1 LMLISIAAYGAVR
14 AGGSL
19 SVLRSNPLREPNS
32 LGNTAATPAERTRWL
47 LIVPVLLFLANAT
60 KYMTIIFDPFV
71 IALAALQASGWRAMA
86 RRMMALGLATVT
98 LDVLCLFLAGVAY
111 VRGLLFSTLE
121 RKAGTSAV
129 FAAVKVANPVII
141 GDTWKWIGPILAAAL
156 IALLIAVIRRED
168 AKTIAI
174 VGLLISAG
182 LIVTVEGLHL
192 HTVESMRKHDDFSAW
207 FACAASG
214 SMVAR
219 LKLRSLSSRVAA
231 VLLGC
236 AVTVSGIYYSHTA
249 KSTYEAGG
257 SPTTLQIASTLRPYL
272 EMPGGRFL
280 VGGLATDQI
289 VVLDNLKIPW
299 FQLSDD
305 LYIKYPIP
313 GRGGDTHGQVLGR
326 ACFRL
331 RPGCMY
337 LEGIAGY
344 RAAIRSHYFD
354 LITMWGGHHIR
365 QDALIEQAV
374 EDTPGYVLIAIVA
387 GAPTWIYAPAYRHDV
402 AVSTSRSLRAKTSA
416 AKTGST

>member
-1 LMLISIAAYGAVR
+1 M
-14 AGGSL
+14 
-19 SVLRSNPLREPNS
+19 
-32 LGNTAATPAERTRWL
+32 
-47 LIVPVLLFLANAT
+47 
-60 KYMTIIFDPFV
+60 
-71 IALAALQASGWRAMA
+71 
-86 RRMMALGLATVT
+86 
-98 LDVLCLFLAGVAY
+98 AY
-111 VRGLLFSTLE
+111 VRGLLFTTLA
-121 RKAGTSAV
+121 RKAGSSAV
-129 FAAVKVANPVII
+129 FVAVKVGSPVII
-141 GDTWKWIGPILAAAL
+141 GDTWKWIGPILAVAL
-156 IALLIAVIRRED
+156 IALLTAVLVRKD

-174 VGLLISAG
+174 LGLLIFAG
-182 LIVTVEGLHL
+182 LIVTAEGLHL

-219 LKLRSLSSRVAA
+219 VQLRSLLSRGAA
-231 VLLGC
+231 VLIGC
-236 AVTVSGIYYSHTA
+236 AVAVSGIYYSHTA

-257 SPTTLQIASTLRPYL
+257 PPTTLQIASTLRPYF
-272 EMPGGRFL
+272 EIPNGRFL

-289 VVLDNLKIPW
+289 VVIDKLKIPW

-344 RAAIRSHYFD
+344 RAAIRSHYFEV
-354 LITMWGGHHIR
+354 ITMYGGHGIR

-387 GAPTWIYAPAYRHDV
+387 GAPTWIYAPAYRHHV
-402 AVSTSRSLRAKTSA
+402 
-416 AKTGST
+416 